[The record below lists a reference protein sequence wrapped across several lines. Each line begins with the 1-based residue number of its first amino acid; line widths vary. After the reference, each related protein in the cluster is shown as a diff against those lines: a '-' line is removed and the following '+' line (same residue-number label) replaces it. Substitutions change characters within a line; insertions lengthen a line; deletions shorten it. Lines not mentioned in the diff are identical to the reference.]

1 MKVGVWLDKK
11 KAVIV
16 TLHDGEESINTI
28 FSNIEHYHV
37 YGGSGTRLKGGPQD
51 VVQDSKYLEREKH
64 EIKRYFD
71 DIILEINKASAI
83 VLFGPAEMR
92 KKLNKEIIQNH
103 AYIITKIKDVVKT
116 DSMNKKQIKAWV
128 KNFFNARSL

>member
-1 MKVGVWLDKK
+1 MKAGVWLDKK
-11 KAVIV
+11 KVIIV
-16 TLHDGEESINTI
+16 TLNNGEESINTI

-71 DIILEINKASAI
+71 DIILEIKDASAI
-83 VLFGPAEMR
+83 VLFGPAEMS
-92 KKLNKEIIQNH
+92 KKLHKEIIHNH
-103 AYIITKIKDVVKT
+103 AYITTKIKDVVKT
-116 DSMNKKQIKAWV
+116 DSMTNKQIKAWV
-128 KNFFNARSL
+128 KNFF